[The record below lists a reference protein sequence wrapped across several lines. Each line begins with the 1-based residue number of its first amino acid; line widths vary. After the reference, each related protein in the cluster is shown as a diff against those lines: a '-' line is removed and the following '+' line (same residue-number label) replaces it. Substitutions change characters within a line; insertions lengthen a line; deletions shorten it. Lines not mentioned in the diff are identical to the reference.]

1 MCYYNENG
9 VLRVRDYKFMRFY
22 GIDYLQ
28 MQSNINDYLKYIV
41 IFSALFILIVVFSLY
56 MRHRL
61 QTKYRDLT
69 IIAFLFLLFISGVQY
84 ADYTDSQN
92 IHSQSSQM
100 VNFIRLL
107 SQKKGVNVNSIFSS
121 SIQLSDGIIVKI
133 NDFYY
138 RVNLSLDQKTYS
150 LVEVSLVTPDIEI
163 VKN

>member
-1 MCYYNENG
+1 
-9 VLRVRDYKFMRFY
+9 MRFY

-150 LVEVSLVTPDIEI
+150 LVEVSLVTPDVEI

>member
-1 MCYYNENG
+1 
-9 VLRVRDYKFMRFY
+9 MRFY

-121 SIQLSDGIIVKI
+121 SIQLSDGVIVKI

-150 LVEVSLVTPDIEI
+150 LVEVSLVSPDIEI

>member
-1 MCYYNENG
+1 
-9 VLRVRDYKFMRFY
+9 MRFY

-28 MQSNINDYLKYIV
+28 MQSNINEYLKYIV

-84 ADYTDSQN
+84 ADYTD
-92 IHSQSSQM
+92 SQSSQM

>member
-1 MCYYNENG
+1 
-9 VLRVRDYKFMRFY
+9 MRFY

-121 SIQLSDGIIVKI
+121 SIQLSDGVIVKI

>member
-1 MCYYNENG
+1 
-9 VLRVRDYKFMRFY
+9 MRFY

>member
-1 MCYYNENG
+1 
-9 VLRVRDYKFMRFY
+9 MRFY

-28 MQSNINDYLKYIV
+28 TQSNINDYLKYII
-41 IFSALFILIVVFSLY
+41 IFGALFILIVFFSLY

-69 IIAFLFLLFISGVQY
+69 IIVFLFLLFISGVQY

-100 VNFIRLL
+100 VNFVKLL
-107 SQKKGVNVNSIFSS
+107 SQEKEVSMDSIFSN

-138 RVNLSLDQKTYS
+138 RVNLSTDQKTYS
-150 LVEVSLVTPDIEI
+150 LVEVSLVNPGIEI
-163 VKN
+163 IKN

>member
-1 MCYYNENG
+1 
-9 VLRVRDYKFMRFY
+9 MRFY

-28 MQSNINDYLKYIV
+28 MQSNVNDYLKYIV

-150 LVEVSLVTPDIEI
+150 LVEVSLVTQDIEI